1 MKLFITPEARRDL
14 ELIGDWIA
22 NDSPL
27 RAVSFVEELELSCAE
42 ILLFPEKYPIAIR
55 YEKMAL
61 RRKVYG
67 NYLIF
72 YRVITDQV
80 QIIHILHGAHDY
92 EGMLFP
98 LT

>member
-1 MKLFITPEARRDL
+1 MKLFITSEARRDL
-14 ELIGDWIA
+14 ESIGDWIA

-27 RAVSFVEELELSCAE
+27 RALTFVEELEVSCGE

-61 RRKVYG
+61 RRKVHG

-72 YRVITDQV
+72 YRVVADQV
-80 QIIHILHGAHDY
+80 QIIHVLRGARDY
-92 EGMLFP
+92 EGLLFP
-98 LT
+98 LG